1 MRVRAQQ
8 QNEKKYYLI
17 LTILNKNSKLRL
29 SHRKFSYFFKKNKK
43 SQPAAIVHQTTLG
56 VR

>member
-1 MRVRAQQ
+1 MRVRAEQ
-8 QNEKKYYLI
+8 QNEKKLLLI

-29 SHRKFSYFFKKNKK
+29 SHRKLCYLFQKNKT
-43 SQPAAIVHQTTLG
+43 SQPAAIVHQSTLG